1 MNEVMLIKRENAIE
15 VIPPKQM
22 LSSKDVMLSIDNF
35 SSQIEKQEHDVK
47 QMLKGMA
54 NAKEAIE
61 NNKKY
66 LKKIQKHQE
75 WALADQDKLIR
86 NLVTKDLIEKTKVN
100 FKLETDETLS
110 DEKKKSANY
119 YRFKREV
126 MKIEEIQSKI
136 HVSVIEK
143 KANEDDLI
151 PNHF

>member
-1 MNEVMLIKRENAIE
+1 MLIKRENAIE

-22 LSSKDVMLSIDNF
+22 LSSKDVMLSIDDF

-47 QMLKGMA
+47 QMIKGME

-66 LKKIQKHQE
+66 LKKIQKHEE
-75 WALADQDKLIR
+75 WALVDQNRLIR
-86 NLVTKDLIEKTKVN
+86 NLITKDLIEKTKVG
-100 FKLETDETLS
+100 FKLETDEQLS
-110 DEKKKSANY
+110 EEEKKKTNY

-126 MKIEEIQSKI
+126 MKIEEIQNKI